1 METSGEGSAELTT
14 AQAAERAIARAG
26 APFDA
31 RPTLVWSADARRL
44 LAASPA
50 ARPLA
55 ANLADET
62 GAVREDLQA
71 GPRLSALAGGL
82 APEAGQRLE
91 KLRFARS
98 ALVAPAT
105 LACRSVTLDT
115 GEEALLTA
123 FLGPLPAVPP
133 LPRSPAPAADRPIL
147 SDGSPPAPAPE
158 APEPGAPEPAWESA
172 APDPLAR
179 LAGRG
184 VVRFVWRA
192 DAEARVLE
200 VSPTLAETVGPQAA
214 AIVGRPLA
222 DVLADVAHDPRGLV
236 VEHVAR
242 GETFSGRTVLWRI
255 DGTEQG
261 VEVDLAGLPL
271 LDRDRRVRETRGFGL
286 IRTDALAPFPA
297 RAPEPAAAA
306 AETDAPEQ
314 LHDEAPSVEAGADAL
329 ADALADDLADEPF
342 GLPEEAAPAAEE
354 HDPAAEPTPER
365 AAIAPEPEPEPEP
378 LAPEPESE
386 EPEPEEPEPH
396 ALPETV
402 AQAAAAPL
410 TIASLSAAVVARLGE
425 ARHAFTAETRAA
437 ADAFAPTSPANDAAP
452 ASARA
457 GEPAAPTPLRL
468 SPAEHSAFREIAR
481 ALGARYAGD
490 EEEPAA
496 SSPEPAPAPAP
507 AVPLHPPRAGDDHR
521 PGGGT
526 GAIAAAAL
534 ERLPVGILVHRGE
547 AVLHANRPLLDMLGH
562 ADLDA
567 FRDAGGVAG
576 LVKGRPGA
584 LARVE
589 AVEPAPLVLAGAG
602 GRSVDAEVRLTTV
615 ELEDGPAS
623 LLAIRRLPAEDPAQR
638 LGALELETARLSA
651 RLSEQDAILDT
662 ATDGVVVLDAQGRIL
677 SMNRSAEALFGHE
690 ENEIAGEPFTALFEA
705 ESHSAALDYLAA
717 LGREGVAGL
726 LDGGR
731 EVLGRV
737 RQGGAIPLFMTLGR
751 VGEEEGAPK
760 FCAVLR
766 DVTAFKQAEAELLAA
781 KRAAEDASAQKSDF
795 LARISHEVRT
805 PLNAII
811 GFAEVMREERFG
823 PVGNERY
830 KDYLADIH
838 SSGQHVLSLIND
850 LLDLAKIEAG
860 RMDLSFRSVSLNE
873 LVTACVALI
882 QPQAARDRI
891 VVRTSFLTKLPA
903 VVADERSVRQIVLNL
918 LSNAVKFTDAGGQV
932 IVSTALTDRGEVAFR
947 VRDTGIG
954 MDEREVEAALEPFR
968 QLATSRRPG
977 GTGLGLP
984 LTKAL
989 VEANRGAMTIASKKG
1004 EGTLVEVTFPVTV
1017 GAGV

>member
-1 METSGEGSAELTT
+1 METSGDAGAGLST

-31 RPTLVWSADARRL
+31 RPTLAWSADARRL

-55 ANLADET
+55 AALADEA
-62 GAVREDLQA
+62 GAVRDDLQA
-71 GPRLSALAGGL
+71 GPRLAALAGGT
-82 APEAGQRLE
+82 APRAGQRLE
-91 KLRFARS
+91 KLRFARG
-98 ALVAPAT
+98 ALAPPAT
-105 LACRSVTLDT
+105 LACRRVTLDT

-123 FLGPLPAVPP
+123 FLGPPPILPPRAAHPAP
-133 LPRSPAPAADRPIL
+133 LPDRPEPEPEVLPEPAPEPDRPIL
-147 SDGSPPAPAPE
+147 SDGSRQEGDAPAP
-158 APEPGAPEPAWESA
+158 

-192 DAEARVLE
+192 DADGRVLE
-200 VSPTLAETVGPQAA
+200 VSPPLAEAVGPQAA

-222 DVLADVAHDPRGLV
+222 DVLADVAYDPRGLV
-236 VEHVAR
+236 AEHLAR

-255 DGTEQG
+255 DGTDQG
-261 VEVDLAGLPL
+261 VEIDLAGLPL

-297 RAPEPAAAA
+297 RAPEPTVAAPGEDARLEQGTPLAA
-306 AETDAPEQ
+306 GE
-314 LHDEAPSVEAGADAL
+314 ADAE
-329 ADALADDLADEPF
+329 AMADEPF
-342 GLPEEAAPAAEE
+342 GLPAQPEAEPAAEDAQAAPQSATEPAQREIGPQKPEPGEAEPQEAAPEAAEPREAASEPVAQAAPAA
-354 HDPAAEPTPER
+354 
-365 AAIAPEPEPEPEP
+365 
-378 LAPEPESE
+378 
-386 EPEPEEPEPH
+386 
-396 ALPETV
+396 
-402 AQAAAAPL
+402 APL
-410 TIASLSAAVVARLGE
+410 VIASLSAAVVARLGE
-425 ARHAFTAETRAA
+425 ARQALTAEAREAT
-437 ADAFAPTSPANDAAP
+437 DAFAPTSPANDAAP
-452 ASARA
+452 AAARA

-490 EEEPAA
+490 EDEPVPA
-496 SSPEPAPAPAP
+496 EPSAPAT
-507 AVPLHPPRAGDDHR
+507 AVPLRPPRAAE
-521 PGGGT
+521 PGGGA
-526 GAIAAAAL
+526 GAMAAAAL

-547 AVLHANRPLLDMLGH
+547 AILHASRPLLDLLGH
-562 ADLDA
+562 PDLDA

-589 AVEPAPLVLAGAG
+589 AVEPAPLVLAGAD
-602 GRSVDAEVRLTTV
+602 GRSVEAEVRLTTI

-623 LLAIRRLPAEDPAQR
+623 LLTIRRLPADDPAQR
-638 LGALELETARLSA
+638 LGALELEAARLAA
-651 RLSEQDAILDT
+651 RLSERDAILDT

-677 SMNRSAEALFGHE
+677 SLNRSAEALFGYE

-705 ESHSAALDYLAA
+705 ESHAAALDYLDA

-737 RQGGAIPLFMTLGR
+737 RQGGAIPLFVTLGR
-751 VGEEEGAPK
+751 VGEEGGAPK
-760 FCAVLR
+760 YCAVLR
-766 DVTAFKQAEAELLAA
+766 DMTAFKQAEHELLAA
-781 KRAAEDASAQKSDF
+781 KRAAEEASAQKSDF

-838 SSGQHVLSLIND
+838 ASGQHVLSLIND

-860 RMDLSFRSVSLNE
+860 RMDLSFRAVSLNE

-891 VVRTSFLTKLPA
+891 VVRTSFLTRLPP

-932 IVSTALTDRGEVAFR
+932 IVSTAITDRGEVAFR

-989 VEANRGAMTIASKKG
+989 VEANHGAMTIASRKG